1 MTALIVLARVPFGPK
16 RLQCTLDVE
25 LTTERRQTSD
35 RGSGAAASSSAAATS
50 RRKSPAA
57 APVVRPRGC
66 TGHNYRI
73 SFQDSKDS
81 DVGSDSTPPPSVL
94 LQHSSAGP
102 CEWKPKAFQHLQT
115 RVGKAVAWLPPRLL
129 TLSPQAVLCCS
140 QPIARPVPST
150 CESAGACA
158 RCLGSGS
165 CAGLHGLCGRCTKAP
180 RHWHDGQCKQHHHDS
195 PTTTA
200 LARVSGVTGSCG
212 GVCQARAPG
221 TAQQQAK
228 EAACASSQQQQQLM

>member
-1 MTALIVLARVPFGPK
+1 MFVRRQAKLSSGGGGDMTALTVLARVPIGPK

-35 RGSGAAASSSAAATS
+35 CGSGAAASSSAAATS

-73 SFQDSKDS
+73 SFQDSNDS
-81 DVGSDSTPPPSVL
+81 DVGSDSTPPPSLL

-102 CEWKPKAFQHLQT
+102 CEWKPTAFQHLQT
-115 RVGKAVAWLPPRLL
+115 RVGKAVACSHLAVSL
-129 TLSPQAVLCCS
+129 LSPQAVLCCT

-150 CESAGACA
+150 CESASACA

-165 CAGLHGLCGRCTKAP
+165 CASLPGLC
-180 RHWHDGQCKQHHHDS
+180 
-195 PTTTA
+195 
-200 LARVSGVTGSCG
+200 
-212 GVCQARAPG
+212 
-221 TAQQQAK
+221 
-228 EAACASSQQQQQLM
+228 